1 MLNVV
6 LIMVKEMINSLKEI
20 MIVSNSANKMRYI
33 DNKIMMM
40 NLIIILIKIVILIM
54 KKIVVVVMMKK
65 VHLMMLSDYLFK

>member
-20 MIVSNSANKMRYI
+20 MTVSNFANKMPYI
-33 DNKIMMM
+33 DNQIMIM
-40 NLIIILIKIVILIM
+40 NQIMILIKIVILIM
-54 KKIVVVVMMKK
+54 KIIVVVVMMKK